1 MDEKLK
7 SLLERVVKLST
18 QNKEFGEAL
27 RRELGVSA
35 IVVPDKIENDD
46 ISNIEKYLGLDF
58 YIDSK
63 NSTVDYSFIDE
74 EDVRDQL
81 VSDNREMMRYRYGT
95 RSHKID
101 FPEFC
106 RYAHMQ
112 AEMLINYFYDV
123 DDGHDFNAIVE
134 HIREYNSRFDS
145 RFISSAKKVEEIPF
159 RAKWFAFSYEFKML
173 VCYPI
178 ISTETNPKMS
188 VYDIIDN
195 TREVRNEINHRGLN
209 GKNYTSPF
217 LKLEPFYGVIES
229 LKIVAK
235 TINDTW
241 YEEQ

>member
-1 MDEKLK
+1 MEEKLK

-27 RRELGVSA
+27 RRELGVA
-35 IVVPDKIENDD
+35 TIVVPDD
-46 ISNIEKYLGLDF
+46 ILNIEKYLGLDF

-63 NSTVDYSFIDE
+63 NSTVNYSFIDE

-123 DDGHDFNAIVE
+123 VDGHDFNAIVE
-134 HIREYNSRFDS
+134 HIREYNSI
-145 RFISSAKKVEEIPF
+145 FINTSAKKVEDIPF
-159 RAKWFAFSYEFKML
+159 KFKWFAFSHEFKMSTR
-173 VCYPI
+173 YPI

-235 TINDTW
+235 TINDTC

>member
-27 RRELGVSA
+27 RRELGVA
-35 IVVPDKIENDD
+35 TIVVPDKIENDD
-46 ISNIEKYLGLDF
+46 ILNIEKYLGLDF

-112 AEMLINYFYDV
+112 AEMLINYFYEKKDKN
-123 DDGHDFNAIVE
+123 DFNEIKK
-134 HIREYNSRFDS
+134 HIRKYNEKAI
-145 RFISSAKKVEEIPF
+145 ISDKYTKITDITFSV
-159 RAKWFAFSYEFKML
+159 KWFAFSREYNLKK
-173 VCYPI
+173 
-178 ISTETNPKMS
+178 ISYN
-188 VYDIIDN
+188 INFI
-195 TREVRNEINHRGLN
+195 RLVRNEISHRNRATN
-209 GKNYTSPF
+209 GDNEDPKTMKFHEWCQS
-217 LKLEPFYGVIES
+217 EPFDSIIES

-235 TINDTW
+235 TINDTC

>member
-74 EDVRDQL
+74 KDVRDQL

-112 AEMLINYFYDV
+112 AEMLINYFYEKKDKN
-123 DDGHDFNAIVE
+123 DFNEIKK
-134 HIREYNSRFDS
+134 HIRKYNEEAI
-145 RFISSAKKVEEIPF
+145 ISDKCTKITDIAFVV
-159 RAKWFAFSYEFKML
+159 KWFAFSREFKKK
-173 VCYPI
+173 
-178 ISTETNPKMS
+178 ISYN
-188 VYDIIDN
+188 INNNIN
-195 TREVRNEINHRGLN
+195 NIRLARNEISHRNKATN
-209 GKNYTSPF
+209 GDNENPKTKKFHEWCQS
-217 LKLEPFYGVIES
+217 EPFDSIIES

-235 TINDTW
+235 TINDTC